1 MLAAWL
7 LDNRLNM
14 SKSAKNNSVRIIGGD
29 WRGRRLNVADVP
41 GLRPS
46 GDKSRE
52 TLFNWLQPW
61 LLASDVADLFAGTGV
76 LGFEAASRGAHTV
89 LMVEKDQKAFAE
101 LKNSSELLQASQVKL
116 QLGGVLSQIEA
127 MERNIFDLV
136 FVDPPFE
143 SNLGGVVLERLAE
156 QGCVRKDGFV
166 YVESPAKTHIRAPEG
181 WSNWRDQVMGEV
193 RMQLFR
199 NLAPA
204 VIEEEDPQYP
214 AEEPVEEPV
223 EEQIDQLGGESVEEQ
238 IEEHGE
244 ERAKD

>member
-46 GDKSRE
+46 GDRSRE

-61 LLASDVADLFAGTGV
+61 VVAADVADLFAGTGA

-89 LMVEKDQKAFAE
+89 LMVEKDPKAFAE
-101 LKNSSELLQASQVKL
+101 LKNSSELLQATQVEL
-116 QLGGVLSQIEA
+116 HLGGALSRIEL
-127 MERNIFDLV
+127 MERDIFDLV

-143 SNLGGVVLERLAE
+143 SNLGGLVLERLAE
-156 QGCVRKDGFV
+156 QGCVRKGGFV
-166 YVESPAKTHIRAPEG
+166 YVESPAKIHIPAPES
-181 WSNWRDQVMGEV
+181 WSNWRDQEMGEV

-199 NLAPA
+199 NLPPK
-204 VIEEEDPQYP
+204 VTPEENPTEELAEDL
-214 AEEPVEEPV
+214 AEDLAEGLTE
-223 EEQIDQLGGESVEEQ
+223 D
-238 IEEHGE
+238 
-244 ERAKD
+244 